1 MLHAVLKYYLCFY
14 TDLRIAGGDGYY
26 YGRLE
31 ICYGGEWGTV
41 CDDWFGSEELSV
53 VCRQLGFSTPYTY
66 YTGATYGQGCGPV
79 FIDDLDCSGDEE
91 RLEHCFHRSVCST
104 NCDHSQD
111 VAVYCYCK
119 LPIITVF
126 P

>member
-1 MLHAVLKYYLCFY
+1 MVTTMEGWRFAMVENGAQFVM
-14 TDLRIAGGDGYY
+14 TG
-26 YGRLE
+26 LE
-31 ICYGGEWGTV
+31 V
-41 CDDWFGSEELSV
+41 KSFSV